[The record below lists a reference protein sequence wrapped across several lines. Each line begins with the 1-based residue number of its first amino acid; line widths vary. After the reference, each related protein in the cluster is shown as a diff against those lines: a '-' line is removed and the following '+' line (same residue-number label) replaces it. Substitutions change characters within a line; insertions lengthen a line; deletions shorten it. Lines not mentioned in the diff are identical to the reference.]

1 MPKLI
6 RASYELDADTVRQ
19 LKRLA
24 RRWHV
29 SEAEAL
35 RRLVRVGVSRRRKLT
50 PGADSMAEFIAPH
63 TSTRRVARPDR

>member
-35 RRLVRVGVSRRRKLT
+35 RRLVRVGVSRRRKLG
-50 PGADSMAEFIAPH
+50 PAAEAITDFIVPH
-63 TSTRRVARPDR
+63 SGGRRPTRHDV

>member
-6 RASYELDADTVRQ
+6 RTRYELDADTVRQ

-35 RRLVRVGVSRRRKLT
+35 RRLVRAGAGRRRKQP
-50 PGADSMAEFIAPH
+50 PGTDTMTEFIAPH
-63 TSTRRVARPDR
+63 TGARRLMSHDS